1 MIPTK
6 EQIEEIACIEQRTP
20 DWFRARLGCITGS
33 NAHFV
38 MELSDAEKAVQ
49 KAIAAGKIEMETKA
63 QFNSRM
69 SALKKTDPVAY
80 RNAIKRGRMVES
92 DKSFNERIERLKT
105 AANASPFPDTTIA
118 YLYQVAAE
126 RNLRD
131 VFVKDD
137 DFFEQY
143 LRRTSFT
150 SAAMQWGTD
159 TEAMARL
166 QYQRETGR
174 EVVEV
179 GFHRHP
185 SVDWFGDSPDGI
197 VVDSESGK
205 PLGCVEIKCPKPETW
220 VRYRHEFR
228 KGMRQHDKF
237 VQEYKEQHT
246 EIDAD
251 TFTDEM
257 LPTEQRMD
265 AINLATLKRI
275 KPEYY
280 WQCQSHCACCD
291 LDWCDFVF
299 YDQMQKGE
307 MCVIRIY
314 RNEDDITAMLQR
326 IELANKFIDNEIL
339 A

>member
-1 MIPTK
+1 MIPTR
-6 EQIEEIACIEQRTP
+6 EQIDEIACIEQRTP

-38 MELSDAEKAVQ
+38 MKLSDAGKAVQ
-49 KAIAAGKIEMETKA
+49 KAVEAGKLEVETKA
-63 QFNSRM
+63 QYNAR
-69 SALKKTDPVAY
+69 LKMLKETNPAAY
-80 RNAIKRGRMVES
+80 KKAVESGRMVET

-105 AANASPFPDTTIA
+105 AENASPFPDTTIA

-137 DFFEQY
+137 DLFEQY
-143 LRRTSFT
+143 LQRTTIT
-150 SAAMQWGTD
+150 SISMKWGTE

-166 QYQRETGR
+166 QYQRLTGR
-174 EVVEV
+174 EVAEI

-185 SVDWFGDSPDGI
+185 TVDWYGDSPDGI

-205 PLGCVEIKCPKPETW
+205 PLGGIEIKCPKSETW
-220 VRYRHEFR
+220 LRYRHEFR
-228 KGMRQHDKF
+228 KAERQHNEF
-237 VQEYKEQHT
+237 VKAYTEQHPDVEFT
-246 EIDAD
+246 ESA
-251 TFTDEM
+251 
-257 LPTEQRMD
+257 LPEEQQLK
-265 AINLATLKRI
+265 NLVASTLKRV

-280 WQCQSHCACCD
+280 WQCQSHCACCE

-299 YDQMQKGE
+299 YDQMQCGE
-307 MCVIRIY
+307 IGIVRIY
-314 RNEDDITAMLQR
+314 RNDDDINAMLQR

>member
-6 EQIEEIACIEQRTP
+6 EQIEEIACIEQRTN

-38 MELSDAEKAVQ
+38 MKLSDAEKALQ
-49 KAIAAGKIEMETKA
+49 KAISAGKIELETKT
-63 QFNSRM
+63 QFNARI
-69 SALKKTDPVAY
+69 APLKKTDPDAY
-80 RNAIKRGRMVES
+80 KEALEKGRNIET
-92 DKSFNERIERLKT
+92 DQSFNERIERLKT
-105 AANASPFPDTTIA
+105 AANASPFPDTTIS

-143 LRRTSFT
+143 LRRTTIT
-150 SAAMQWGTD
+150 SIAMQWGTE

-166 QYQRETGR
+166 QYQRETGN
-174 EVVEV
+174 EVVEI

-185 SVDWFGDSPDGI
+185 TVDWYGDSPDGI

-205 PLGCVEIKCPKPETW
+205 PLGGVEIKCPKSETW
-220 VRYRHEFR
+220 IRYRHEFR
-228 KGMRQHDKF
+228 KGQRLHDTYVKA
-237 VQEYKEQHT
+237 YMEQHP
-246 EIDAD
+246 EVDAD
-251 TFTDEM
+251 AFVDSL
-257 LPTEQRMD
+257 LPNEQQID
-265 AINLATLKRI
+265 SINLATLKRI

-291 LDWCDFVF
+291 LDWCDFIF

-307 MCVIRIY
+307 MCIVRIY
-314 RNEDDITAMLQR
+314 RNDSDIDQMLKR
-326 IELANKFIDNEIL
+326 IELANNFIDNDVL

>member
-1 MIPTK
+1 MIPTR
-6 EQIEEIACIEQRTP
+6 EQIDEIACIEQRTP

-38 MELSDAEKAVQ
+38 MKLSDAGKAVQ
-49 KAIAAGKIEMETKA
+49 KAIEAGKLEVETKA
-63 QFNSRM
+63 QYNAR
-69 SALKKTDPVAY
+69 LKMLKETDPAAY
-80 RNAIKRGRMVES
+80 GKAVESGRMVET

-105 AANASPFPDTTIA
+105 AENASPFPDTTIA

-137 DFFEQY
+137 DLFEQY
-143 LRRTSFT
+143 LQRTTIT
-150 SAAMQWGTD
+150 SIAMKWGTE

-166 QYQRETGR
+166 QYQRLTGR
-174 EVVEV
+174 EVVEI

-185 SVDWFGDSPDGI
+185 TVDWYGDSPDGI

-205 PLGCVEIKCPKPETW
+205 PLGGIEIKCPKSETW
-220 VRYRHEFR
+220 LRYRHEFR
-228 KGMRQHDKF
+228 KAERQHNEF
-237 VQEYKEQHT
+237 VKAYAGQHPDV
-246 EIDAD
+246 EFA
-251 TFTDEM
+251 ESA
-257 LPTEQRMD
+257 LPEDRQLK
-265 AINLATLKRI
+265 NLVASTLKRV

-280 WQCQSHCACCD
+280 WQCQSHCACCE

-299 YDQMQKGE
+299 YDQMQYGE
-307 MCVIRIY
+307 IGIVRIY
-314 RNEDDITAMLQR
+314 RNDDDINAMLQR

>member
-6 EQIEEIACIEQRTP
+6 EQIEDIACIEQRTP

-33 NAHFV
+33 NVHFV
-38 MELSDAEKAVQ
+38 MKQSDAEKAVQ
-49 KAIAAGKIEMETKA
+49 KAIAAGKLELETKSQYNA
-63 QFNSRM
+63 RL
-69 SALKKTDPVAY
+69 AELKKKDPVAY
-80 RNAIKRGRMVES
+80 RNAVES
-92 DKSFNERIERLKT
+92 GRLVETDKSFNERIERLKT

-137 DFFEQY
+137 DLFEQY
-143 LRRTSFT
+143 LNRTTIT
-150 SAAMQWGTD
+150 SIAMKWGTE

-166 QYQRETGR
+166 QYQRER
-174 EVVEV
+174 NCEVAEI

-185 SVDWFGDSPDGI
+185 TVDWYGDSPDGI
-197 VVDSESGK
+197 VVDSESGR
-205 PLGCVEIKCPKPETW
+205 PLGGVEIKCPKSETW
-220 VRYRHEFR
+220 IRYRHEFR
-228 KGMRQHDKF
+228 KGIRQHDEF
-237 VQEYKEQHT
+237 VAEYRKQHP
-246 EIDAD
+246 EIDVLD
-251 TFTDEM
+251 FKDDM
-257 LPTEQRMD
+257 LPAEQQLR
-265 AINLATLKRI
+265 AIGLAVLKRI

-307 MCVIRIY
+307 IGCVRIY
-314 RNEDDITAMLQR
+314 RNDEDIAKMLHR
-326 IELANKFIDNEIL
+326 IELANDFINNEIL

>member
-1 MIPTK
+1 MIPTR
-6 EQIEEIACIEQRTP
+6 EQIDEIACIEQRTP

-38 MELSDAEKAVQ
+38 MKLSDAGKAVQ
-49 KAIAAGKIEMETKA
+49 KAVEAGKLEVETKA
-63 QFNSRM
+63 QYNAR
-69 SALKKTDPVAY
+69 LKMLKETNPAAY
-80 RNAIKRGRMVES
+80 KKAVESGRMVET

-105 AANASPFPDTTIA
+105 AENASPFPDTTIT

-137 DFFEQY
+137 DLFELY
-143 LRRTSFT
+143 LQRTTIT
-150 SAAMQWGTD
+150 SIAMKWGTE

-166 QYQRETGR
+166 QYQRLTGR
-174 EVVEV
+174 EVAEI

-185 SVDWFGDSPDGI
+185 TVDWYGDSPDGI

-205 PLGCVEIKCPKPETW
+205 PLGSIEIKCPKSETW
-220 VRYRHEFR
+220 LRYRHEFR
-228 KGMRQHDKF
+228 KAERQHNEF
-237 VQEYKEQHT
+237 VKAYTEQHPDVEFT
-246 EIDAD
+246 ESA
-251 TFTDEM
+251 
-257 LPTEQRMD
+257 LPEEQQLK
-265 AINLATLKRI
+265 NLVASTLKRV

-280 WQCQSHCACCD
+280 WQCQSHCACCE

-299 YDQMQKGE
+299 YDQMQFGE
-307 MCVIRIY
+307 IGIVRIY
-314 RNEDDITAMLQR
+314 RNDDDINAMLQR